1 MTLQGIV
8 ENLEWLRLTFPRLYW
23 LYKFSS
29 SISFSSFLS
38 PHLAI
43 PRPCVAMLKPPS
55 PVCLCISDFIFSS
68 IGLLHTLEREENT
81 EERGKKSSKGWKN
94 STYVGQG
101 ARIIQLGREKLVSG
115 LKKLF
120 KTMKGYYIET
130 GDQLFSL
137 LLRRKQKE
145 KVFNFSRREWGWI

>member
-1 MTLQGIV
+1 
-8 ENLEWLRLTFPRLYW
+8 
-23 LYKFSS
+23 
-29 SISFSSFLS
+29 
-38 PHLAI
+38 
-43 PRPCVAMLKPPS
+43 MLKPPS
-55 PVCLCISDFIFSS
+55 PVCLCISDFIFGS
-68 IGLLHTLEREENT
+68 IGLLHTLEREENK

-145 KVFNFSRREWGWI
+145 KVFNFGRRE